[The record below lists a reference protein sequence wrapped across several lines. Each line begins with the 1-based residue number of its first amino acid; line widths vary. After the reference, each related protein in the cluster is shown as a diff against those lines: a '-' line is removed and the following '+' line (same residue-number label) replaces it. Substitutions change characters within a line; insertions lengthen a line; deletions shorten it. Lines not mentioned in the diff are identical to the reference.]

1 VWDIRLAGEQQIR
14 IPVPKGY
21 TTVLAV
27 LKGSVRRGGPDI
39 DGNDPGSGNGG
50 GGDRDVITV
59 PEPTTLA
66 LIGFGIASMSTVRR
80 RRK

>member
-50 GGDRDVITV
+50 GGDRDVMGFPQFHGHLVKHIVDFQIV
-59 PEPTTLA
+59 P
-66 LIGFGIASMSTVRR
+66 G
-80 RRK
+80 